1 MKVVLEK
8 VGERNGKER
17 FVLADI
23 ATGQV
28 ITKKDVSEPTMRKY
42 LKGTGEN
49 DKLIDECLDK
59 ARKRFDKAQMEGGD
73 EGELEDIFSE
83 ISLEGDGSD
92 VH

>member
-1 MKVVLEK
+1 MKVVVEK
-8 VGERNGKER
+8 VGEKDGMDR
-17 FVLADI
+17 FVLADM

-42 LKGTGEN
+42 LKSTGES
-49 DKLIDECLDK
+49 DKLIDQCFEK
-59 ARKRFDKAQMEGGD
+59 ARKRFEKAQMERED